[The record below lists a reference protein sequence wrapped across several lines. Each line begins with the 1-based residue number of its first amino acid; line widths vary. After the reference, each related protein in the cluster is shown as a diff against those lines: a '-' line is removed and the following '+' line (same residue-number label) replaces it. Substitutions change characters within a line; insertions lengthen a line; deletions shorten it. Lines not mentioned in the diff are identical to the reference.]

1 MQVFHD
7 GVISDTEIRVSGVIP
22 YVNHRSNFSPASD
35 CFNEFAINGARF
47 VVKRVVTITFV
58 RAKPYHYV
66 NYYARKQ
73 YENGQ
78 EKNEFM
84 SSFINRVFLFD
95 DKVII
100 LYNTN
105 KRETKRLNKKECLEI
120 INGKNLEE
128 IKENSFEPKKF
139 KRVSS
144 GCGGGI

>member
-1 MQVFHD
+1 
-7 GVISDTEIRVSGVIP
+7 
-22 YVNHRSNFSPASD
+22 
-35 CFNEFAINGARF
+35 
-47 VVKRVVTITFV
+47 
-58 RAKPYHYV
+58 
-66 NYYARKQ
+66 
-73 YENGQ
+73 
-78 EKNEFM
+78 M

-105 KRETKRLNKKECLEI
+105 NRETKRLNKKECLEI

-144 GCGGGI
+144 GCTGGANLIELFSYKWSIGVILSL